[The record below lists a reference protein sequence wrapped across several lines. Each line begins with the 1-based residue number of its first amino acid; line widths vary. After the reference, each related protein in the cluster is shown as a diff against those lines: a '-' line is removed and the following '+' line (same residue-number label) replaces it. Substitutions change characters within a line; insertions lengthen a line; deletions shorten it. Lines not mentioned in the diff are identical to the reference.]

1 MVLRRS
7 LIALAVLVVVS
18 VGLWGLD
25 RAYNQPARNFVRSV
39 TLGMTRDRVR
49 TVAGA
54 PRERLAK
61 GSTQL
66 PWGGTPKRIMPGEA
80 WVYYFGLG
88 NVHRVTVL
96 FRGGVVAALIV
107 DRT

>member
-1 MVLRRS
+1 MVLRWS

-25 RAYNQPARNFVRSV
+25 RAYNQPARDFVRSV
-39 TLGMTRDRVR
+39 RIGMTRDRVR
-49 TVAGA
+49 MVAGE

-61 GSTQL
+61 ESNQWS
-66 PWGGTPKRIMPGEA
+66 WGDTPERIMPGEA

-88 NVHRVTVL
+88 YVHRVTIL